1 MSWDSNLY
9 MTLEHWHGK
18 SALFDT
24 LMIHIAND
32 GLYLYAIFLLI
43 IWFIGRQTD
52 NRQRFREAA
61 LSAVIAGVIGLI
73 INIIISHIWFR
84 TRPFV
89 ALHTTPL
96 IHHAAD
102 ASFPSDH
109 TTGSMGLAAG
119 AFVYDRKI
127 GVFFG
132 VFSLLIGFARVYV
145 GVHYPTDVLAGWVI
159 GILCG
164 YAVLANQRY
173 VKPFILTLI
182 NIWEQIERRIR
193 HSGA

>member
-52 NRQRFREAA
+52 NRQRLREAA

-119 AFVYDRKI
+119 AFVFDRKI

-132 VFSLLIGFARVYV
+132 IFSLLIGFARVYV

>member
-1 MSWDSNLY
+1 MSWDINLY

-18 SALFDT
+18 SALFDA
-24 LMIHIAND
+24 LMIQIAND
-32 GLYLYAIFLLI
+32 GLYLYALFLLI
-43 IWFIGRQTD
+43 IWFVARRPE
-52 NRQRFREAA
+52 NRLRYRETA
-61 LSAVIAGVIGLI
+61 LSAVIAGVLGLL

-127 GVFFG
+127 GIFFG
-132 VFSLLIGFARVYV
+132 IFSLLIGFARVYV
-145 GVHYPTDVLAGWVI
+145 GIHYPTDVLAGWII
-159 GILCG
+159 GIGCG
-164 YAVLANQRY
+164 YAVVASKRF
-173 VKPFILTLI
+173 VKPFITSLI
-182 NIWEQIERRIR
+182 DLWEQIERRIGR
-193 HSGA
+193 SRA